1 MSPTPVDDLN
11 TAVPAVQD
19 PAEVAE
25 PAAPAPA
32 DTRPARRARI
42 YSAATVALVTCTLGG
57 LYLWRAM
64 VAPVPLHRG
73 ADPESTSWLGMDRWA
88 FLGRPWALAFVTLA
102 VLAGVAVARWPMPI
116 RRAAIAGRA
125 ALDRTWV
132 RAALAAASVIPFW
145 LTRNHQENLDGSLLQ
160 QKIAAGVAANGSF
173 VTHDEMLEL
182 YLHSRLWEMLNSA
195 WGWDVAHTYRV
206 VSCLAG
212 GVAVYLA
219 LGLIRR
225 FPPTRWPFVVLGLF
239 AGGWVL
245 IFFGDVENYT
255 LTNVVVLAYLTA
267 ALRFLDENRDPDPKG
282 GRLWPVGLILGVATL
297 CHLEALVLAPSLL
310 VLLVVA
316 YRRGRR
322 LDAALA
328 AGAGPMLLAAALWFF
343 DHHGLPISNLTTHS
357 QISAQGGHFGAFL
370 SPPSPDYIWM
380 QLQLLLLL
388 APAVTLL
395 PALLVGA
402 SRPRGPYSLFL
413 GVAAAGPI
421 LLVMLWRAQLGE
433 YEDWNLYA
441 IAAPPLGLFVFG
453 ALAMQKR
460 IGRQAPWLVAA
471 LVLMASQS
479 LAWVLEHHLLV
490 R

>member
-1 MSPTPVDDLN
+1 MTTGEVR
-11 TAVPAVQD
+11 TAG
-19 PAEVAE
+19 
-25 PAAPAPA
+25 
-32 DTRPARRARI
+32 TRTARRARI
-42 YSAATVALVTCTLGG
+42 YSAATVAVATCTLGG
-57 LYLWRAM
+57 LYLWRAL

-73 ADPESTSWLGMDRWA
+73 TDPESTSWLGMDRWA
-88 FLGRPWALAFVTLA
+88 FLGRPWALFFVALA
-102 VLAGVAVARWPMPI
+102 VVAGLVVARWPMQI
-116 RRAAIAGRA
+116 RRVALAGAAT
-125 ALDRTWV
+125 LDRTWV
-132 RAALAAASVIPFW
+132 RALLAAASVIGFW
-145 LTRNHQENLDGSLLQ
+145 FTRNHQENLDGSLLQ

-182 YLHSRLWEMLNSA
+182 YLHSRLWEMTNSA

-225 FPPTRWPFVVLGLF
+225 FPATRWPFVVLGLF

-255 LTNVVVLAYLTA
+255 LTNVVVLAYLGA
-267 ALRFLDENRDPDPKG
+267 ALRFLDEKDA
-282 GRLWPVGLILGVATL
+282 RLWPVGVILGLGTL
-297 CHLEALVLAPSLL
+297 CHLEMLVLAPSLL
-310 VLLVVA
+310 VLLVTA

-328 AGAGPMLLAAALWFF
+328 AGAGPLLLAAALWFF

-357 QISAQGGHFGAFL
+357 QISAQGGNFGSFL
-370 SPPSPDYIWM
+370 SPPSPDYVWM

-388 APAVTLL
+388 APAVALL

-413 GVAAAGPI
+413 GVASAGPI
-421 LLVMLWRAQLGE
+421 LMVMLWRAQLGE

-453 ALAMQKR
+453 ALAMQQR

-471 LVLMASQS
+471 LVLMGSQS

-490 R
+490 K